1 MKKIAILG
9 AGGWGTALA
18 IVLTRSRQSH
28 GISLWVHDPELA
40 EFLCREREN
49 PTYLPGQKLPA
60 QVQVTNDMAAVMTDA
75 QIVVGAVPSPYAR
88 KVYAHARPYWN
99 PEMIV
104 VSATKGLEPIS
115 HARMSEVI
123 HDVLGDAAAAR
134 VAVLSGPS
142 FAAEAA
148 RGEPTAVVVAGRA
161 VLELTRV
168 TGRHYADPAG
178 EVQSEFAGPG
188 FRLYTNNDV
197 LGVELAGA
205 MKNVIAIAAGACSG
219 LGLGANAL
227 AALITRGL
235 AEMTRLAARLGA
247 KPETMSGLAGLGD
260 LVLTCNGALSRNR
273 FVGIEL
279 GKGRDLKEILA
290 DMKMVA
296 EGVGTTA
303 TLLQLATE
311 ASVELPITEQ
321 VNAILHEGKS
331 PADAIR
337 DVMERPSKR
346 E

>member
-1 MKKIAILG
+1 MKKITILG

-18 IVLTRSRQSH
+18 IVLTRSRQPH
-28 GISLWVHDPELA
+28 EISLWVHDPELA
-40 EFLCREREN
+40 KFLCREREN
-49 PTYLPGQKLPA
+49 PSYLPGQKLPPR
-60 QVQVTNDMAAVMTDA
+60 VEVTNDIAAAMSGA
-75 QIVVGAVPSPYAR
+75 QIVVGAVPSAYAR
-88 KVYAHARPYWN
+88 KVYALARPYWN

-134 VAVLSGPS
+134 VAILSGPS
-142 FAAEAA
+142 FAAETA
-148 RGEPTAVVVAGRA
+148 RGEPTAIVVAGRA

-178 EVQSEFAGPG
+178 EVQSEFGGSG

-235 AEMTRLAARLGA
+235 AEMTRLATRLGA

-260 LVLTCNGALSRNR
+260 LVLTCTGALSRNR
-273 FVGIEL
+273 FIGVEL
-279 GKGRDLKEILA
+279 GRGRDLKEILA
-290 DMKMVA
+290 EMKMVA

-303 TLLQLATE
+303 ALLDLATE

-331 PADAIR
+331 PTDAIR

>member
-18 IVLTRSRQSH
+18 IVLTRSRHPH
-28 GISLWVHDPELA
+28 GIFLCVHDPQMA
-40 EFLCREREN
+40 VFLCREREN

-75 QIVVGAVPSPYAR
+75 QIVVGAVPSTYAR

-134 VAVLSGPS
+134 VAILSGPS

-178 EVQSEFAGPG
+178 EVPSEFAGPG
-188 FRLYTNNDV
+188 FRLYTNNDA

-205 MKNVIAIAAGACSG
+205 VKNVSPHSAAAGNGFGFGCDAR
-219 LGLGANAL
+219 

-235 AEMTRLAARLGA
+235 AVVTRTAARLGS
-247 KPETMSGLAGLGD
+247 KPET
-260 LVLTCNGALSRNR
+260 V
-273 FVGIEL
+273 
-279 GKGRDLKEILA
+279 KW
-290 DMKMVA
+290 
-296 EGVGTTA
+296 
-303 TLLQLATE
+303 
-311 ASVELPITEQ
+311 
-321 VNAILHEGKS
+321 
-331 PADAIR
+331 
-337 DVMERPSKR
+337 
-346 E
+346 

>member
-9 AGGWGTALA
+9 AGSWGTALA
-18 IVLTRSRQSH
+18 VVLTRSRQPH
-28 GISLWVHDPELA
+28 EIALWVHDPELA

-49 PTYLPGQKLPA
+49 HSYLPGHKLPA
-60 QVQVTNDMAAVMTDA
+60 SINVTNDIADA
-75 QIVVGAVPSPYAR
+75 MSDAEIVVGAVPSPYAR
-88 KVYAHARPYWN
+88 KVYALARPFWN

-123 HDVLGDAAAAR
+123 HDALGEAAAAR

-148 RGEPTAVVVAGRA
+148 RGEPTAVVVAGRP
-161 VLELTRV
+161 VLELTR
-168 TGRHYADPAG
+168 TAGRHYADPAG
-178 EVQSEFAGPG
+178 EVQAEFAGPA

-197 LGVELAGA
+197 PGVELAGA
-205 MKNVIAIAAGACSG
+205 MKNVIAIAAGVCSG
-219 LGLGANAL
+219 LGLGANSL

-260 LVLTCNGALSRNR
+260 LVLTCYGALSRNR
-273 FVGIEL
+273 HVGIEL
-279 GKGRDLKEILA
+279 GKGRDLKEILCE
-290 DMKMVA
+290 MKMVA

-303 TLLQLATE
+303 ALLDLATE
-311 ASVELPITEQ
+311 ANVELPITEQ

-331 PADAIR
+331 PAEAIR